1 MKDAAKNL
9 YRWID
14 ERVGL
19 GSLVAFMGKKY
30 VPVHRGSVWYY
41 FGGVTLFLFIIQVVT
56 GILLLL
62 YYKGSEQLAFES
74 IQFIMSKVQ
83 FGWLIRSI
91 HSWAANLFILSAFV
105 HMFSVY
111 FERSYRKPREI
122 TWLTGV
128 LMLFLGFGFG
138 FSGYLLPWNELAF
151 FATKVGTDIVGVV
164 PLIGEPLM
172 LLLRGGEEVTGATL
186 SRFFGFHVAVFPGL
200 FTVLLGIHL
209 LLVQRQGMSEPPGA
223 EFSSETRTMPF
234 FPNFMLRDV
243 LLWLLVLNLLAILA
257 VFFPWELGVKADP
270 FAPAPA
276 GIKPEWYFLFM
287 FQTLK
292 YIPARLWIIDGEI
305 AGILLFGIAGLLWLL
320 VPFLDRK
327 SDTGKRN
334 RLLTYAGIAVI
345 IYVLILTILG
355 CVRRI
360 AAALSGL
367 SRVRPV
373 PRMSRGPG
381 RPTVDRVQA

>member
-1 MKDAAKNL
+1 MSNAGKKIYD
-9 YRWID
+9 WVD

-41 FGGVTLFLFIIQVVT
+41 FGGVTLFLFIIQVFT

-62 YYKGSEQLAFES
+62 YYKGSEALAFES

-91 HSWAANLFILSAFV
+91 HSWAANLFILSAFI
-105 HMFSVY
+105 HMFSVF
-111 FERSYRKPREI
+111 FEKSYRKPREI

-128 LMLFLGFGFG
+128 LMLFLAFGFG

-164 PLIGEPLM
+164 PVIGKPMM

-200 FTVLLGIHL
+200 FTVLLGVHL
-209 LLVQRQGMSEPPGA
+209 LLVQRQGMSEPLHAESSGKPGI
-223 EFSSETRTMPF
+223 MPF
-234 FPNFMLRDV
+234 FPNFMLRDI

-257 VFFPWELGVKADP
+257 VFFPWELGIKADP

-292 YIPARLWIIDGEI
+292 YIPGKLWIVDGEI
-305 AGILLFGIAGLLWLL
+305 AGILLFGTAGLLWLL
-320 VPFLDRK
+320 VPFLDRT

-334 RLLTYAGIAVI
+334 RRLTYIGIGAI
-345 IYVLILTILG
+345 IYILILTIMGWL
-355 CVRRI
+355 
-360 AAALSGL
+360 L
-367 SRVRPV
+367 
-373 PRMSRGPG
+373 
-381 RPTVDRVQA
+381 